1 MSRFLVSTMALSLVC
16 LVGCAATSEQENAKK
31 YQLPESKLKNKKTVK
46 IENDVPI
53 GKSQTFSEH
62 EFKKLRTLSV
72 ESEFEES
79 NKNVNYTFR
88 SAAPV
93 TIAANDMPLLDF
105 IHYAFGE
112 VLGVNYILSEDL
124 KSDQQRLTLNI
135 QQPTSKPELMEQLTA
150 LLAQRQVSIESN
162 GEVMFLSKPALSKAK
177 ATIGVGRDSASVPS
191 TQGQI
196 LQVIP
201 IKYGIKVSIER
212 TIRDLVDASITTD
225 FDQNAFF
232 VLGNRA
238 NVLRAIELVKLL
250 DVPANRGKF
259 IGMLSLK
266 YMNINEFIKQVPL
279 LMSNEGLLVGIN
291 TDINKSVLL
300 VPLTHIGA
308 VAVFATSDELLERVR
323 YWAEILDK
331 PNVGEA
337 VQYFVY
343 NPVYARASDLGDS
356 ISGLLRIGGNSAP
369 NNSNS
374 SGPAANQLASNDS
387 NASQTVSGRDVSFVV
402 DERSNALIFS
412 TTATRYQTILPLLD
426 KLDVLPKQ
434 IMLEILV
441 AEVTLSGNFRFGVE
455 YALNNS
461 SRFSFSNLND
471 GEGGVRSFGGLAA
484 LFQTSSAEI
493 RAAFSEDDEFINR
506 LSNPTLLVRDGVT
519 ANISVGNEIPI
530 LGSTTTDGI
539 NGRTQNVQYRQT
551 GIEVRVTPTVNAQ
564 GVVIMNIEQ
573 NISDEVESSGGIAS
587 PTILRRELNT
597 EVVVDS
603 GTTVL
608 LGGLILD
615 NKSNSNVRVPG
626 AGNIPILGNLFKRQ
640 SKASSKTELV
650 LLVTPKVI
658 ERNDE
663 WDKILKD
670 FQTGLDN
677 IEILE

>member
-1 MSRFLVSTMALSLVC
+1 MSRFLVSTMALGLVC

-62 EFKKLRTLSV
+62 EFKKLKTLSV
-72 ESEFEES
+72 ESEFEEL

-88 SAAPV
+88 SSAPV
-93 TIAANDMPLLDF
+93 TIAANDMPLIDF

-135 QQPTSKPELMEQLTA
+135 QQPTSKPVLMEQLTA

-266 YMNINEFIKQVPL
+266 YMNINEFIEQVPL

-369 NNSNS
+369 SNSNS

-471 GEGGVRSFGGLAA
+471 GEGGVSSFGGLAA
-484 LFQTSSAEI
+484 SFQTSSAEI

-519 ANISVGNEIPI
+519 ANISVGNEIPV